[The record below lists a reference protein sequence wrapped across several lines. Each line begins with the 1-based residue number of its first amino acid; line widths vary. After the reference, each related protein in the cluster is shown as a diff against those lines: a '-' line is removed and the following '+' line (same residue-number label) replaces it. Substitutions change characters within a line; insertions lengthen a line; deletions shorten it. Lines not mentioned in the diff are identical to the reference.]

1 MGNGNWYSTGFDAA
15 DQEKDER
22 ERRRNTP
29 WRFFLKQGQAAE
41 IVFLDDF
48 SVTHKITLPNGDE
61 IERPIVPFCFPAG
74 APVLTADGVKPIEAV
89 GEEDSVLRKSGT
101 WGEVAQIHRRNYTGH
116 MMTVRVRKSNIP
128 LRGTAGHKI
137 PVVEIDPCIHKGR
150 NSRNRKYCLPS
161 CRVSCL
167 NAGREYK
174 ITEKCL
180 GDLTEHD
187 FVLVPGMR
195 NSPVAAEVETPTKTG
210 PTIRRVDEQ
219 LAWLLGI
226 YVAEGHNHRGPVFS
240 LHEDETDFVV
250 RISEAMEGIF
260 GLKAHPHKHP
270 NSRELQVEF
279 YSTEI
284 GAWFESMCGK
294 GAANKK
300 FPSELLKSPQPIRLA
315 MLNGYIDG
323 DGHHQT
329 CSDGTD
335 REMCTTI
342 SETLAYQVRSLAID
356 MGHKPNFYV
365 KEAGVDS
372 RGVKYSRVW
381 SISWSRSA
389 WGTHGFMIEGSM
401 AVPVVSIEAEEVVDL
416 PVFNIGVQDEH
427 YYTVSGIAVGNSIDE
442 HNLTVDGDWKNWY
455 TCLKK
460 IDPPC
465 PICSASHRPYY
476 VGMLSVLAKWVDD
489 DGNAH
494 WGKKIFAGKLNGIER
509 IRRQLSKKGNLLYC
523 KYEVARTGDR
533 SEVTGDDYEF
543 VERLTK
549 EQVEALVEGQENVDV
564 NPYDYIEMFAP
575 KEKKELESLM
585 KSGRV
590 APARKNA
597 GKTTSAAPKAQVS
610 VASDSGDS
618 KASDNP
624 AEEIEF

>member
-48 SVTHKITLPNGDE
+48 SVTHKIKLPNGDE
-61 IERPIVPFCFPAG
+61 IERPIVPF
-74 APVLTADGVKPIEAV
+74 
-89 GEEDSVLRKSGT
+89 
-101 WGEVAQIHRRNYTGH
+101 
-116 MMTVRVRKSNIP
+116 
-128 LRGTAGHKI
+128 
-137 PVVEIDPCIHKGR
+137 
-150 NSRNRKYCLPS
+150 
-161 CRVSCL
+161 
-167 NAGREYK
+167 
-174 ITEKCL
+174 
-180 GDLTEHD
+180 
-187 FVLVPGMR
+187 
-195 NSPVAAEVETPTKTG
+195 
-210 PTIRRVDEQ
+210 
-219 LAWLLGI
+219 
-226 YVAEGHNHRGPVFS
+226 
-240 LHEDETDFVV
+240 
-250 RISEAMEGIF
+250 
-260 GLKAHPHKHP
+260 
-270 NSRELQVEF
+270 
-279 YSTEI
+279 
-284 GAWFESMCGK
+284 
-294 GAANKK
+294 
-300 FPSELLKSPQPIRLA
+300 
-315 MLNGYIDG
+315 
-323 DGHHQT
+323 
-329 CSDGTD
+329 
-335 REMCTTI
+335 
-342 SETLAYQVRSLAID
+342 
-356 MGHKPNFYV
+356 
-365 KEAGVDS
+365 
-372 RGVKYSRVW
+372 
-381 SISWSRSA
+381 
-389 WGTHGFMIEGSM
+389 
-401 AVPVVSIEAEEVVDL
+401 
-416 PVFNIGVQDEH
+416 
-427 YYTVSGIAVGNSIDE
+427 SIDE
-442 HNLTVDGDWKNWY
+442 HNLTVDGDWKNWF

-564 NPYDYIEMFAP
+564 NPYDYMEMFAP
-575 KEKKELESLM
+575 KEKKELETLM